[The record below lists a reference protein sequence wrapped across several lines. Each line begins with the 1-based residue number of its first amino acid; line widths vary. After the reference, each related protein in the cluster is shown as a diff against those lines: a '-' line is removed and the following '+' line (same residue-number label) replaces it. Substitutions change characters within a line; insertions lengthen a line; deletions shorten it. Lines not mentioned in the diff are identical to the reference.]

1 MTTRI
6 PASMRT
12 RQSLSDLIEGRLSTP
27 AGRSE
32 LMKLA
37 TRLIVEE
44 ALEGES
50 RDAVGRDY
58 YEHGA
63 EPGQGYRN
71 GVRSGRL
78 KTAEGFVEYSAPQ
91 VAGRD
96 EPFRSEIR
104 EHLKGRTEALEDLAV
119 ELLAR
124 GLSVRDIEDAF
135 RDETGRLLLSKT
147 AVSEIGERLWA
158 DYQEF
163 ATRDIGEY
171 EIAYL
176 FVDGIA
182 ERIRPGQKREPVLA
196 AWGFTASGAKVLLHL
211 MAGSKEDAE
220 TVSAF
225 FQDMRGRGLGDP
237 LLVVCD
243 GAAGII
249 KAIETCFPRSERQRC
264 LAHRMRNLAA
274 KVPEDRWPEFKARAT
289 AAYQAPSRAIARDL
303 AAGLVKDYEAE
314 LPTAVAC
321 FMDDFEAAIAH
332 LRMPI
337 THRRAIRT
345 TNLLERLFV
354 EERRRL
360 KIIPNAFGEK
370 PVLKL
375 MFGAMIRAAER
386 WRAIRITDFE
396 RRQMTAVRQE
406 LDQEYEARNSLDKK
420 AAAKEP
426 RQNLSSSSRT

>member
-1 MTTRI
+1 
-6 PASMRT
+6 MRT
-12 RQSLSDLIEGRLSTP
+12 RQSLSDLIEGRLSSP
-27 AGRSE
+27 DGRAE
-32 LMKLA
+32 LVRLA
-37 TRLIVEE
+37 TCLIVEE
-44 ALEGES
+44 ALEAES
-50 RDAVGRDY
+50 SDAVGRGY

-63 EPGQGYRN
+63 APGQGYRN
-71 GVRSGRL
+71 GSRTGRL
-78 KTAEGFVEYSAPQ
+78 KTAEGLIEYAAPQ

-104 EHLKGRTEALEDLAV
+104 DHLKGRTQTLEDLAV

-135 RDETGRLLLSKT
+135 KDESGRLLLSRT
-147 AVSEIGERLWA
+147 AVCEIGERLWA

-163 ATRDIGEY
+163 ASRDLSEY
-171 EIAYL
+171 DIAYL

-182 ERIRPGQKREPVLA
+182 ERIRPGQRREPVLA
-196 AWGFTASGAKVLLHL
+196 AWGFTAEGRKVLLHL

-225 FQDMRGRGLGDP
+225 FQDMRARGLGDP
-237 LLVVCD
+237 LLSVSD
-243 GAAGII
+243 GASGII

-264 LAHRMRNLAA
+264 LAHRLRNLAA
-274 KVPEDRWPEFKARAT
+274 KVPEDVWPEFKARAT
-289 AAYQAPSRAIARDL
+289 AAYQAPSRAIAREL
-303 AAGLVKDYEAE
+303 AAGVVADFEAE
-314 LPTAVAC
+314 LPSAVAC
-321 FMDDFEAAIAH
+321 FLDDFEACIAH
-332 LRMPI
+332 LRMPV

-386 WRAIRITDFE
+386 WRAISVTDFE
-396 RRQMTAVRQE
+396 RRQMTAVRRE
-406 LDQEYEARNSLDKK
+406 LDQEYKARNGLASKPS
-420 AAAKEP
+420 AGAHAK
-426 RQNLSSSSRT
+426 LSSSSRT

>member
-1 MTTRI
+1 MSKRV
-6 PASMRT
+6 PGSVRT
-12 RQSLSDLIEGRLSTP
+12 RQSLGDLIEGRLASP
-27 AGRSE
+27 DGRAE
-32 LMKLA
+32 LVRLA

-44 ALEGES
+44 ALEAES
-50 RDAVGRDY
+50 RDALGRAY

-63 EPGQGYRN
+63 EPGQGWRN
-71 GVRSGRL
+71 GVRTGRL
-78 KTAEGFVEYSAPQ
+78 RTAEGMIEYAAPQ
-91 VAGRD
+91 IAGRD
-96 EPFRSEIR
+96 APFRSEIR
-104 EHLKGRTEALEDLAV
+104 EHLKGRTQALEDLAV

-135 RDETGRLLLSKT
+135 KDETGRLLLSRT
-147 AVSEIGERLWA
+147 AVSELGERLWA
-158 DYQEF
+158 DYREF
-163 ATRDIGEY
+163 ATRDLSEY
-171 EIAYL
+171 DIVYL

-196 AWGFTASGAKVLLHL
+196 AWGFTVEGKKVLLHL

-225 FQDMRGRGLGDP
+225 FQDMRARGLGDP
-237 LLVVCD
+237 LLNVSD
-243 GAAGII
+243 GAGGII

-274 KVPEDRWPEFKARAT
+274 KVPEDLWPEFKARAT
-289 AAYQAPSRAIARDL
+289 ACYQAPSRAIAREL
-303 AAGLVKDYEAE
+303 AEGVVADFEAE
-314 LPTAVAC
+314 LPSAVAC
-321 FMDDFEAAIAH
+321 FMDDFEACIAH
-332 LRMPI
+332 LRMPV

-386 WRAIRITDFE
+386 WRAIKVTDFE
-396 RRQMTAVRQE
+396 RRQIEAIKRE
-406 LDQEYEARNSLDKK
+406 LDQDYEARNGLGSKLSAGAHHIK
-420 AAAKEP
+420 
-426 RQNLSSSSRT
+426 LSSTSRT

>member
-1 MTTRI
+1 MARRV

-12 RQSLSDLIEGRLSTP
+12 RESLSELIEGRLSS
-27 AGRSE
+27 ADGRAE
-32 LMKLA
+32 LVKLA

-44 ALEGES
+44 ALEAES
-50 RDAVGRDY
+50 RDALGRDY

-63 EPGQGYRN
+63 SPGQGWRN
-71 GVRSGRL
+71 GVRTGRL
-78 KTAEGFVEYSAPQ
+78 KTAEGFVDYAAPQ
-91 VAGRD
+91 IAGRD

-104 EHLKGRTEALEDLAV
+104 DSLKGRTQALEDLAV
-119 ELLAR
+119 EMLAR

-135 RDETGRLLLSKT
+135 RDESGRLLLSRT

-163 ATRDIGEY
+163 AGRDLSEY
-171 EIAYL
+171 DIAYL

-211 MAGSKEDAE
+211 MAGSKEDTE

-225 FQDMRGRGLGDP
+225 FQDMRRRGLGDP
-237 LLVVCD
+237 LLVVSD
-243 GAAGII
+243 GAAGIV
-249 KAIETCFPRSERQRC
+249 KAIEICFPRSARQRC
-264 LAHRMRNLAA
+264 LAHRMRNLAV
-274 KVPEDRWPEFKARAT
+274 KVPEDLWPEFKARAT

-303 AAGLVKDYEAE
+303 ATGLVTDYEAE
-314 LPTAVAC
+314 LPSATAC
-321 FMDDFEAAIAH
+321 FMDDFEACIAQ

-337 THRRAIRT
+337 NHRRAIRT

-370 PVLKL
+370 AVLKL

-386 WRAIRITDFE
+386 WRAIRVSELE
-396 RRQMTAVRQE
+396 RRQMRAVREE
-406 LDQEYEARNSLDKK
+406 LDREYEAPNGLGEKTSAPARR
-420 AAAKEP
+420 AKI
-426 RQNLSSSSRT
+426 SSTART